1 MMFAHRSTSHCLV
14 ILAIYYSWVLVLV
27 SSLAHQVSVCSWN
40 LLAPR
45 YAKENK
51 YPWSN
56 AQDLDWKNRQSRI
69 VQILASIDA
78 DIVCLQEVQVDL
90 WHDLLS
96 KLQQRGYHGVLQKM
110 GGQHPVANAI
120 LIRQHGLHVVRT
132 ESRSRALIA
141 VIMDKEEQSSPLY
154 LANVHLDAGW
164 TRDSDETRFNQV
176 KSLCK
181 RLQHQ
186 IAKDSK
192 VSTEEATIVIAG
204 DCNMLRESRLYKL
217 LSTGSTS
224 DPQGNK
230 ITAPL
235 LPLHDTHLNQSPPWG
250 PNIQMSYRS
259 GHLLDYVWVSD
270 TVDVLRTMPDMLG
283 TVATAEP
290 KAWPCATHPSDHIPI
305 GAILSWPGAPHV
317 VNDSERTG
325 WQQLD
330 DYLDPWTVSPR
341 RNKVRDET
349 DERHS

>member
-1 MMFAHRSTSHCLV
+1 
-14 ILAIYYSWVLVLV
+14 
-27 SSLAHQVSVCSWN
+27 
-40 LLAPR
+40 
-45 YAKENK
+45 
-51 YPWSN
+51 
-56 AQDLDWKNRQSRI
+56 
-69 VQILASIDA
+69 
-78 DIVCLQEVQVDL
+78 
-90 WHDLLS
+90 
-96 KLQQRGYHGVLQKM
+96 
-110 GGQHPVANAI
+110 
-120 LIRQHGLHVVRT
+120 
-132 ESRSRALIA
+132 
-141 VIMDKEEQSSPLY
+141 
-154 LANVHLDAGW
+154 
-164 TRDSDETRFNQV
+164 
-176 KSLCK
+176 
-181 RLQHQ
+181 
-186 IAKDSK
+186 
-192 VSTEEATIVIAG
+192 
-204 DCNMLRESRLYKL
+204 MLRESRLYKL

-270 TVDVLRTMPDMLG
+270 SVDVLRTMPDMLG